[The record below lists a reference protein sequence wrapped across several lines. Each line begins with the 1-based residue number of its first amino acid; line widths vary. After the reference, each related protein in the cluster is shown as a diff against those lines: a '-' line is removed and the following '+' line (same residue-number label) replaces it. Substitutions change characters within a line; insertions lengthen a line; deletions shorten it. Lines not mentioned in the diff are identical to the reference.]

1 MDKWGNQNKIAYAL
15 ERRDGLKTA
24 WEHILNLS
32 ENITMAKS
40 SLYKAY
46 TTVWIPIS
54 TCTNIHMRMNE
65 QNPTQKVTNKYGT

>member
-32 ENITMAKS
+32 ENITMANS
-40 SLYKAY
+40 SLYRHILLFEYPYPHAHKH
-46 TTVWIPIS
+46 T
-54 TCTNIHMRMNE
+54 HENE
-65 QNPTQKVTNKYGT
+65 WMNPTQK